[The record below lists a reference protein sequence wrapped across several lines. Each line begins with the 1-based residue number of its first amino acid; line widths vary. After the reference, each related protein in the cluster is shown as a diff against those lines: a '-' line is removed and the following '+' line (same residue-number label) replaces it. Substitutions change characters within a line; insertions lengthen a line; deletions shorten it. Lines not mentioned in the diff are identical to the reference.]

1 MTNISFFKQILNIIP
16 PAIVKSAVETHGS
29 DNYSKGMTTNIQ
41 MLSMIFGQLSKSN
54 SLREIEYG
62 MQSTLGDWNH
72 LGIKS
77 VIPKRTNLA
86 YNNQMRDHVVFRDIY
101 LGLLKHYQLTG
112 ELSRKKFKDINKKI
126 YILDS
131 SMITLSLK
139 LFDWA
144 TYQVTKG
151 AIKLHTM
158 LDYDGCMPS
167 YLFIRPGKQSD
178 VSFAQNLIVPKN
190 SVIMLDRGY
199 QDFDLFNQW
208 NTQGVTF
215 VTRLKETVRHERVRE
230 LELNKEDS
238 PNILVDEIIR
248 LTGEDGSKNYPGN
261 LRRLLI
267 YDEKNNDLVEIL
279 TNNFSWTAETIS
291 DLYRARWSIEVFF
304 RYIKQNLK
312 IKSFLGRSENAV
324 FTQIW
329 TALITFLLLTI
340 LKNRSKYKWH
350 LSNLI
355 HFIRLNLF
363 NKFDLYEW
371 LDNPIRKFRKKIDS
385 DIVLFPV

>member
-1 MTNISFFKQILNIIP
+1 MANISFFKQILNIIP
-16 PAIVKSAVETHGS
+16 APVIKKAVDTHVS
-29 DNYSKGMTTNIQ
+29 DAYSKGLTTYVQ
-41 MLSMIFGQLSKSN
+41 MLSMIFCQLSKSN

-72 LGIKS
+72 LGIKNI
-77 VIPKRTNLA
+77 IPKRTNLA
-86 YNNQMRDHVVFRDIY
+86 YNNQMREHVVFRDIY

-112 ELSRKKFKDINKKI
+112 ELSRKKFKEINKKI

-144 TYQVTKG
+144 QYQATKG

-178 VSFAQNLIVPKN
+178 VSFAQNLILPKN
-190 SVIMLDRGY
+190 SVIMMDRGY

-208 NTQGVTF
+208 NTQGITF
-215 VTRLKETVRHERVRE
+215 VTRLKETVLHERVRE
-230 LELNKEDS
+230 LQLNQQDN

-248 LTGEDGSKNYPGN
+248 LTGEGGSKNYPGQ
-261 LRRLLI
+261 LRRLVI

-291 DLYRARWSIEVFF
+291 ELYNARWSIEVFF

-371 LDNPIRKFRKKIDS
+371 LDNPIRKFRKKVDS